1 MGRKLAVFVASAV
14 GMAVLLAML
23 SLVAQAAAQNAP
35 EPAEANPGVK
45 VAAEPA
51 GRSRLWYDVA
61 DIGLRIATVIVLG
74 AGLVGTFAVLTS
86 LRANAYSQIYTRFQS
101 LLLKLSEHPEL
112 FDQLKSDVYTDDE
125 NNPATLTPAK
135 PHRFIANVMVN
146 LYEEAFLL
154 YESRVLSIIDPL
166 PQDYWQSI
174 LGSMR
179 AAFQLKYVRT
189 HWEKR
194 SAVFSPKFN
203 AFVREKI
210 LAYTGTNPAPD
221 VV

>member
-1 MGRKLAVFVASAV
+1 MGRKLAVVAASAV
-14 GMAVLLAML
+14 GIAVLLAML
-23 SLVAQAAAQNAP
+23 SLVAQAAQGQAP
-35 EPAEANPGVK
+35 AVANPNPANAVE
-45 VAAEPA
+45 AAP
-51 GRSRLWYDVA
+51 RSRLWYDVA

-86 LRANAYSQIYTRFQS
+86 LRASAYSQIYTRFQS
-101 LLLKLSEHPEL
+101 LLLKLADHPEL
-112 FDQLKSDVYTDDE
+112 FDQLKADVYTDDE

-189 HWEKR
+189 HWERR
-194 SAVFSPKFN
+194 SVVFSPRFN

-210 LAYTGTNPAPD
+210 LAYAGENPAPD

>member
-1 MGRKLAVFVASAV
+1 MGRKLAVVAASAV
-14 GMAVLLAML
+14 GTAVLLAML
-23 SLVAQAAAQNAP
+23 SLVAQAAQGQAP
-35 EPAEANPGVK
+35 ALANPNPVNA
-45 VAAEPA
+45 VEAVP
-51 GRSRLWYDVA
+51 RSRLWYDVA

-86 LRANAYSQIYTRFQS
+86 LRASAYSQIYTRFQS
-101 LLLKLSEHPEL
+101 LLLKLAEHPEL
-112 FDQLKSDVYTDDE
+112 FDQLKADVYTDDE
-125 NNPATLTPAK
+125 NNPATQTPAK

-166 PQDYWQSI
+166 PEDYWQSI

>member
-1 MGRKLAVFVASAV
+1 MGRKLAVVAASVV
-14 GMAVLLAML
+14 GTTILLAML
-23 SLVAQAAAQNAP
+23 SLVAQATQGQAP
-35 EPAEANPGVK
+35 ALANPNPVNT
-45 VAAEPA
+45 VDAVP
-51 GRSRLWYDVA
+51 RSRLWYDVA

-86 LRANAYSQIYTRFQS
+86 LRASAYSQIYTRFQS
-101 LLLKLSEHPEL
+101 LLLKLAEHPEL
-112 FDQLKSDVYTDDE
+112 FDQLKADVYTDDE
-125 NNPATLTPAK
+125 NNPATQTPAK

-166 PQDYWQSI
+166 PEDYWQSI

-210 LAYTGTNPAPD
+210 LAYTGENPAPD

>member
-14 GMAVLLAML
+14 CIAILLAML
-23 SLVAQAAAQNAP
+23 SLVAQAAQDQQAP
-35 EPAEANPGVK
+35 AIVNPDPVK
-45 VAAEPA
+45 AVEGAP
-51 GRSRLWYDVA
+51 RSRLWYDVA
-61 DIGLRIATVIVLG
+61 DIGLRIATVVVLG
-74 AGLVGTFAVLTS
+74 AGLLGTFAVLTS

-112 FDQLKSDVYTDDE
+112 FDQLKADVYTDDE
-125 NNPATLTPAK
+125 NNPASLTPAK

-166 PQDYWQSI
+166 PADYWESI

-179 AAFQLKYVRT
+179 AAFQLKYIRT

-210 LAYTGTNPAPD
+210 LAYTGENPAPD